1 MLLDLPLPMCRAGN
15 KAGDGWMKGIPID
28 TSNCGGTLNRLLNR
42 LFRTWENELELP
54 VWPMWLRAIMA
65 PYVGGKCP
73 GTICS
78 TSSKTHRSGF
88 HFKRRDLGDVCVFF
102 FFGKQKWLFEGWGA
116 NRSAFFTQNLGH
128 QCVESWASRFTCFT
142 SLSFGRACVS
152 AALLRWWW
160 MRSSGLTGKWESSG
174 FHWI

>member
-1 MLLDLPLPMCRAGN
+1 MDERH
-15 KAGDGWMKGIPID
+15 
-28 TSNCGGTLNRLLNR
+28 SNRHFWLT
-42 LFRTWENELELP
+42 TWENELELP
-54 VWPMWLRAIMA
+54 VWPMWLQATTLSWPHMWEA
-65 PYVGGKCP
+65 KCP
-73 GTICS
+73 GTIFS

-88 HFKRRDLGDVCVFF
+88 HFKRVIWETGVF

-116 NRSAFFTQNLGH
+116 NRSKSLAFFSQHLGH

-142 SLSFGRACVS
+142 SLSFGRACE

-160 MRSSGLTGKWESSG
+160 MRSSGLKVKWESSG